1 MMNRA
6 EYEAVASGIHEA
18 DGDRETKV
26 TVALEVA
33 TNLCATN
40 DRFDPV
46 RFLQQTGLGLTADE
60 IADYSHTLLLRTRTG
75 VGATRADIRAERR
88 G

>member
-6 EYEAVASGIHEA
+6 EYEAVASGINEA

-26 TVALEVA
+26 TVALEIA

-46 RFLQQTGLGLTADE
+46 RFLAQTGLDLTPEEVAE
-60 IADYSHTLLLRTRTG
+60 YSHTLLLRTRTG
-75 VGATRADIRAERR
+75 VGAVRADRR

>member
-1 MMNRA
+1 MTMNRA
-6 EYEAVASGIHEA
+6 EYEAVASGLNEA
-18 DGDRETKV
+18 EGDRETKIN
-26 TVALEVA
+26 VALEIA

-46 RFLQQTGLGLTADE
+46 RFLHQTGLNLTEAE
-60 IADYSHTLLLRTRTG
+60 IASYSHTLDLRTRTG
-75 VGATRADIRAERR
+75 VGVVRADRR

>member
-6 EYEAVASGIHEA
+6 EYEAVASGINEA
-18 DGDRETKV
+18 EGDRETKV
-26 TVALEVA
+26 TIALEIA

-46 RFLQQTGLGLTADE
+46 RFLQQTGLDLTPDE
-60 IADYSHTLLLRTRTG
+60 VAEYSHTLLLRTTTG
-75 VGATRADIRAERR
+75 VGAVRADRR